1 MPTSSSRRRHR
12 YSRRRDHCS
21 GPLDTL
27 FYLMAACSTM
37 IDDYPSEKY
46 DSEEDE
52 TVVTEVSS
60 RSSERDRR
68 KRRSHSSS
76 RKSSSH
82 SSRSHR
88 QEPRSR
94 SHSVRPDHRSRSL
107 ERAASE
113 KTRSRSFS
121 RSHRPS
127 SASPLPPVQI
137 REYTEIQVRHE
148 EDDVSAISAGTLE
161 HMERMNI
168 IKQANKSLHMRK
180 NELVNTS
187 ADLTASA
194 VFKPNFP
201 MEKEN
206 VVNCASPDRSVGVSA
221 LSMGGIS
228 TSSAGTSEF
237 ESIYTDAIRS
247 NKAMDR
253 NSFNLKSKSSSRR
266 MTFETPNTRKMKRQ
280 IQRDWIGTIDEGMYS
295 DEEEI

>member
-1 MPTSSSRRRHR
+1 
-12 YSRRRDHCS
+12 
-21 GPLDTL
+21 
-27 FYLMAACSTM
+27 MAACSTM

-76 RKSSSH
+76 RKSS
-82 SSRSHR
+82 HR
-88 QEPRSR
+88 REPRSR

-113 KTRSRSFS
+113 KKRSRSFS
-121 RSHRPS
+121 KSHRPS
-127 SASPLPPVQI
+127 NASPLPPVQI

-161 HMERMNI
+161 HMERMNV
-168 IKQANKSLHMRK
+168 IKQANKSLNMRK

-187 ADLTASA
+187 ADLTDSA

-201 MEKEN
+201 MKKEN

-253 NSFNLKSKSSSRR
+253 NSFNLKAKSSSRR
-266 MTFETPNTRKMKRQ
+266 MNFETPNTRKMKRQ

>member
-12 YSRRRDHCS
+12 YGRRCS

-60 RSSERDRR
+60 RSSEIDRR
-68 KRRSHSSS
+68 KRRSHSGS

-82 SSRSHR
+82 SSRSYR
-88 QEPRSR
+88 REPRSR
-94 SHSVRPDHRSRSL
+94 SHSVRPDARSRSL

-127 SASPLPPVQI
+127 NASPLPPVQI

-168 IKQANKSLHMRK
+168 IKQANKSLKKRRDT
-180 NELVNTS
+180 LVNTS
-187 ADLTASA
+187 AELTT
-194 VFKPNFP
+194 
-201 MEKEN
+201 
-206 VVNCASPDRSVGVSA
+206 
-221 LSMGGIS
+221 LSLIH
-228 TSSAGTSEF
+228 
-237 ESIYTDAIRS
+237 I
-247 NKAMDR
+247 
-253 NSFNLKSKSSSRR
+253 
-266 MTFETPNTRKMKRQ
+266 
-280 IQRDWIGTIDEGMYS
+280 
-295 DEEEI
+295 